1 MRVSKAL
8 RAMTGWAGLF
18 GNVCRWAL
26 LTAVSLLALVVPAGI
41 VTAESPV
48 TAERQGF
55 FWHWAFV
62 QIALC
67 VCHVIA
73 ARGLAYR
80 SAWSKRCFL
89 VYAFFLFVLYGAG
102 VFLCSCFAL
111 ATWALHEPDAR
122 YAFLALSWTVV
133 IVSTM
138 RCLVSSASKCVDK

>member
-8 RAMTGWAGLF
+8 RTMTGLAGFF
-18 GNVCRWAL
+18 GSVCRWAL
-26 LTAVSLLALVVPAGI
+26 MTAVSLLALVVPAGI

-48 TAERQGF
+48 TAERQDF

-67 VCHVIA
+67 VYHVIA
-73 ARGLAYR
+73 ARGLTHR
-80 SAWSKRCFL
+80 SAWSRRCFL

-111 ATWALHEPDAR
+111 ATLALHEPDAR
-122 YAFLALSWTVV
+122 YAFLVLSWSVV

-138 RCLVSSASKCVDK
+138 RCLVSSSLKTL